1 MLFEL
6 LFSVFLI
13 LTSGFLSSSEVALF
27 SLSRFQFRAMK
38 DHVQPGIYKKI
49 KRLLQDPPGLLVS
62 ILVVNEIVNVA
73 LSSLITQ
80 SIARQPGGSS
90 SGGEWV
96 FDLFQGTAIS
106 TFLVLIACEIT
117 PKMVAA
123 RANRLI
129 ALTAAFPL
137 TILYDFMMPVR
148 FLLSQIAKIVLFV
161 FQPKHLQITQL
172 RGKPKSSTSNE
183 ENRDKGEILKES
195 EFLLMVE
202 EGHKEGAIQRSE
214 LDLIQNVFELDD
226 TRVSSIFTPIS
237 QVQLLTADT
246 TIRQALTNL
255 RNNRYSRLP
264 VVTANKRQVLGILYT
279 KDLLRSK
286 LDQTMVDHPV
296 SELMKRPLIVNPT
309 MHLNA
314 LFRKF
319 KRQRTHMAIV
329 QKLTGETLGIVTM
342 NDVLESL
349 FGDLIPDETEDE

>member
-6 LFSVFLI
+6 LFSIILI

-27 SLSRFQFRAMK
+27 SLSRFQVRALK
-38 DHVQPGIYKKI
+38 DHIHPSTYKKI
-49 KRLLQDPPGLLVS
+49 KRLLQDPPGLLLS
-62 ILVVNEIVNVA
+62 ILVVNEVVNIA

-80 SIARQPGGSS
+80 SIAQQPGGSHS
-90 SGGEWV
+90 SGSNGGWLS
-96 FDLFQGTAIS
+96 DLFQGTAIS

-129 ALTAAFPL
+129 ALSATTPL
-137 TILYDFMMPVR
+137 AILYDFMMPAR
-148 FLLSQIAKIVLFV
+148 FVLGHIANGVLAV
-161 FQPKHLQITQL
+161 FQTRKTPSRARNDSSADAHARGTQ
-172 RGKPKSSTSNE
+172 
-183 ENRDKGEILKES
+183 EILKES

-226 TRVSSIFTPIS
+226 TRVSDIYTPLS
-237 QVQLLTADT
+237 QVQLMTIDT
-246 TIRQALTNL
+246 SIKQALTGL
-255 RNNRYSRLP
+255 KGNRYSRIP
-264 VVTANKRQVLGILYT
+264 IVAPNRHQILGILYT

-286 LDQTMVDHPV
+286 LDQTMTDRPV
-296 SELMKRPLIVNPT
+296 SELMRRPLVVNPT

-319 KRQRTHMAIV
+319 KRQRTHMAVV
-329 QKLTGETLGIVTM
+329 QKVSGETLGIVTM
-342 NDVLESL
+342 NDVLDSL
-349 FGDLIPDETEDE
+349 FGDLIPDELEED